1 MPLVSW
7 ALTPRER
14 ILATIE
20 RKPTDCTPVDLWVA
34 PEVLN
39 SLREH
44 TGHSDELAVY
54 HQLGLDKIAW
64 VFPGDGSGRFDPNAG
79 NGKTMWGV
87 PIRMMQAGH
96 ATYQEFGTPP
106 LGDYDDIAQLDDY
119 ALWPDAARF
128 DYAGARQWAQQAR
141 SFQFATIGP
150 WISHFE
156 IYCQMRG
163 LENALMDIAADPD
176 FLDAALDRIDAI
188 QSAMLERFLGEMG
201 DLIDI
206 VFISDDMGTQESL
219 LISPVSWERHFRG
232 RLKNWCDLI
241 HRHGKK
247 VLYHTDGAVRPL
259 LAGII
264 NCGIDILNPIQHICP
279 GMERA
284 ALQRDFGEQVIFHG
298 GVDNQ
303 KVLPFG
309 NADDVRRETRACIDT
324 LGRDGGF
331 ICCSCHN
338 VQAGT
343 PVENILAMID
353 EVKQSGRR

>member
-1 MPLVSW
+1 M
-7 ALTPRER
+7 TPRER
-14 ILATIE
+14 ILAILD
-20 RKPTDCTPVDLWVA
+20 RRPADRTPVDLWVT
-34 PEVLN
+34 PEVLQ

-44 TGHSDELAVY
+44 TGETDELAVY
-54 HQLGLDKIAW
+54 HKLGLDKIAW
-64 VFPGDGSGRFDPNAG
+64 VFPGYGSGRFDPNEG
-79 NGKTMWGV
+79 NGQTMWGV
-87 PIRMMQAGH
+87 PTRMMKAGL

-106 LGDYDDIAQLDDY
+106 LGDYEDIARLDDY
-119 ALWPDAARF
+119 SLWPDPENF
-128 DYAGARQWAQQAR
+128 DYAGAKAWAEQAR

-163 LENALMDIAADPD
+163 LENALMDIAADPE
-176 FLDAALDRIDAI
+176 FLDATLDRIDAI
-188 QSAMLERFLGEMG
+188 QTAMLERFLTEMG

-219 LISPVSWERHFRG
+219 LISPAAWERHFRD

-259 LAGII
+259 LPGII
-264 NCGIDILNPIQHICP
+264 GCGIDILNPIQHICP
-279 GMERA
+279 GMDRD
-284 ALQRDFGEQVIFHG
+284 ALQRDFGSQVIFHG

-309 NADDVRRETRACIDT
+309 TPDEVRRETRTCLDT

-353 EVKQSGRR
+353 EVRAG